1 MTELDILKT
10 HIVEALVRV
19 QDADLLDFVLRLL
32 LADGE

>member
-10 HIVEALVRV
+10 HIVEALGGV